1 MKTTLVA
8 LTAIA
13 ALTFTPRSA
22 HALGDKEAALLGGL
36 LGGVIIGA
44 AINDAFDDDYVEVHH
59 YGSKHRGHDYS
70 HSYHRGSSCPP
81 RYGHGRGRDY
91 GHSYGGYWSYRTV
104 KVWVPKRV
112 WYSYDDCGRRVKHYK
127 RGYWTHRKEKVW
139 VERRGRW

>member
-13 ALTFTPRSA
+13 ALTFTPRPA

-36 LGGVIIGA
+36 IGGAIIGA
-44 AINDAFDDDYVEVHH
+44 AINDAFDDGQVTLH
-59 YGSKHRGHDYS
+59 YSSYGRGH
-70 HSYHRGSSCPP
+70 HRHGYHRGSSCGP
-81 RYGHGRGRDY
+81 RYGHGHGYHHPR
-91 GHSYGGYWSYRTV
+91 GGYWSYRTV
-104 KVWVPKRV
+104 KVWVPGRT
-112 WYSYDDCGRRVKHYK
+112 WFTYDPCGRRVKHFQ